1 MQSPK
6 AKAWIWLIASVVV
19 IGLVLFVS
27 AGTVQYWQA
36 WVYLAVM
43 TVCSVPVTLYMI
55 ATPSLLE
62 SRTKFGPAAE
72 QRPIQRIIVLVLF
85 LPTIATFIIPG
96 LDRRFH
102 WSSMPAW
109 LPIVGDLLIAM
120 SIWISFRVFKA
131 NAFGSSTVGVVKDQ
145 KVISTGPYAIVR
157 NPMYSSA
164 IIFFTAMSLA
174 LGSYWG
180 LIPAALTIP
189 CFAWRLHDEE
199 QFLAQNLPGY
209 TEYCAKV
216 RWHLIPRVF

>member
-6 AKAWIWLIASVVV
+6 AKAWIWLIASVVI

-85 LPTIATFIIPG
+85 LPTIATFVIPG

-120 SIWISFRVFKA
+120 SIWISSRVFKA
-131 NAFGSSTVGVVKDQ
+131 NSFGSST
-145 KVISTGPYAIVR
+145 
-157 NPMYSSA
+157 
-164 IIFFTAMSLA
+164 
-174 LGSYWG
+174 LGW
-180 LIPAALTIP
+180 
-189 CFAWRLHDEE
+189 
-199 QFLAQNLPGY
+199 
-209 TEYCAKV
+209 
-216 RWHLIPRVF
+216 